1 MLFFKKT
8 TLIATALSFACFGN
22 AAQANT
28 DFPQKTVTLYSAF
41 SVGSGPDV
49 VLRILSQE
57 LGKIWGQ
64 PVIVENRSGSL

>member
-28 DFPQKTVTLYSAF
+28 DFPQKTVTL
-41 SVGSGPDV
+41 DC
-49 VLRILSQE
+49 RE
-57 LGKIWGQ
+57 
-64 PVIVENRSGSL
+64 R